1 VKLAN
6 GLWERRALASAR
18 LRCEQQ
24 VVVATTTGTLA
35 RVGGDRAVANVG
47 KTAARQLSSVSR
59 GDVHLV
65 EEDSI
70 DVSAVVGTTGGRS
83 ADVLEAALS
92 GLEEDKGDLQNLIPD
107 NELHHYILTSGEQ
120 EKRYK

>member
-1 VKLAN
+1 
-6 GLWERRALASAR
+6 
-18 LRCEQQ
+18 
-24 VVVATTTGTLA
+24 
-35 RVGGDRAVANVG
+35 
-47 KTAARQLSSVSR
+47 VSR

-107 NELHHYILTSGEQ
+107 NELHHYIMTSGEQ